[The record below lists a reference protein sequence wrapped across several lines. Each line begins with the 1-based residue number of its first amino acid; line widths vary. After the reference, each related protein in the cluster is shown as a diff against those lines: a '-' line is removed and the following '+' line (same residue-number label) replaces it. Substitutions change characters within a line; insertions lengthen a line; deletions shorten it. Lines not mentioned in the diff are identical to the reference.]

1 MTRQCRTCG
10 GVIYNRKAKNLFQME
25 NADILVNIEMISG
38 MTLLNEPDLP
48 NSICACCLLDLNQAV
63 VFRERCN
70 KTQEHFLQR
79 REWQSSNDDE
89 VKEAIDIE
97 PNDGLQLLDN
107 DIADFEVEDML
118 DYSERDM
125 YSTNRDTEADEDD
138 GTAQDAELTE
148 EAENLISAMQKEM
161 LSFCDD
167 ISDHQDTNDEEE
179 STSSPPTKTITKA
192 PRKTNATKAVKK
204 DTEVTAVQRKPYK
217 SWKNLTEE
225 EALERKRE
233 QRRRDCV
240 CEQCGRHFTDQ
251 SNFKL
256 HMLRHTGVKNFACP
270 ECGKSFYTEPLMTL
284 HVRIVHNREKPYV
297 CKYCGKSFHNS
308 TSRIIH
314 ERIHTNA
321 RPYSC
326 EYCEKTFISASGRKR
341 HELVHNGARPFYCA
355 TCDQPFQRSTH
366 LKAHLKSKLH
376 INRASRQRHKSQLE
390 ETESQ

>member
-25 NADILVNIEMISG
+25 NTDILVNIEMVSG
-38 MTLLNEPDLP
+38 TTLLNEPDLP

-70 KTQEHFLQR
+70 KTQERFLQR
-79 REWQSSNDDE
+79 REWQASNDDE
-89 VKEAIDIE
+89 VKDSMDMQ
-97 PNDGLQLLDN
+97 PNDGVQLLNN
-107 DIADFEVEDML
+107 DYADLQVEDML
-118 DYSERDM
+118 DYTEGDM
-125 YSTNRDTEADEDD
+125 YSIGGDTEVDEDVE
-138 GTAQDAELTE
+138 TTQDAELTE
-148 EAENLISAMQKEM
+148 ETENLISAVQKEM
-161 LSFCDD
+161 LRFCDD
-167 ISDHQDTNDEEE
+167 DSDHQETNEEVE
-179 STSSPPTKTITKA
+179 SSSSPPTKQITKS
-192 PRKTNATKAVKK
+192 PLITTATKAAER
-204 DTEVTAVQRKPYK
+204 DRAVTAVKRKPYM

-270 ECGKSFYTEPLMTL
+270 ECGKTFYTEPLMTL
-284 HVRIVHNREKPYV
+284 HVRIVHNGEKPYV

-326 EYCEKTFISASGRKR
+326 GYCEKSFVSASGRKR
-341 HELVHNGARPFYCA
+341 HELVHTGARPFYCA
-355 TCDQPFQRSTH
+355 TCDQPFKRSTH

-376 INRASRQRHKSQLE
+376 INRASRQHHKAQLE
-390 ETESQ
+390 EAES